1 MLYLRS
7 KLHNQ
12 KLKTKIRTSFIV
24 LTVISIFAVTI
35 LSYTIASRELLR
47 ESEQTVAEL
56 ERQGMER
63 LLERKKEFEESS
75 FRILQMSNLEPLLHY
90 SPEEAIK
97 LKTRNEGLPS
107 AVMQQSLLNKFTEY
121 ALLMP
126 TSGVI
131 YDYYPGGAEREREE
145 TERELLELLDAK
157 VDRHRPLYWGRVDG
171 KDFFARQIISPVN
184 LEEQGILLF
193 CVKEDFFQ
201 FIGDSIF
208 YLDSDSDLVI
218 DQEGNFL
225 KGENTS
231 HAEDILSFLS
241 DKGFE
246 RDTQLTGSDENIRI
260 SLRWSKDS
268 GWFTAVCFSTDVLL
282 AGMRRMLRYAVL
294 ITVAALIIGIVLTEL
309 LSRTIAANTAVI
321 ESGMQEFE
329 QGNFRY
335 RIHPTSYDE
344 VGLLGLQ
351 LNYMANR
358 IENLMER
365 QKAYEENKRQLELE
379 TLQAQ
384 INPHFLYNTLGSL
397 KWLAVRGGNKVIA
410 SSLDALVK
418 LLRFTIKRAA
428 GMVTVSEEIDY
439 IKSYA
444 DIEKMRYD
452 DGFDIEYEVS
462 EDVLNEE
469 IPGFILQPLIENS
482 LLHGLDMTLDDA
494 FIYVRARYQ
503 TDNGELFL
511 LIEEEDNG
519 IGMDEETLLSLQSE
533 NRPKKNGFS
542 SIGVSI
548 VSKRLKEIYGDRF
561 HMDIVSSPMQG
572 TRICLWIP
580 RDTAGQSEKPHR

>member
-1 MLYLRS
+1 
-7 KLHNQ
+7 
-12 KLKTKIRTSFIV
+12 
-24 LTVISIFAVTI
+24 
-35 LSYTIASRELLR
+35 
-47 ESEQTVAEL
+47 
-56 ERQGMER
+56 
-63 LLERKKEFEESS
+63 
-75 FRILQMSNLEPLLHY
+75 
-90 SPEEAIK
+90 
-97 LKTRNEGLPS
+97 
-107 AVMQQSLLNKFTEY
+107 
-121 ALLMP
+121 
-126 TSGVI
+126 
-131 YDYYPGGAEREREE
+131 
-145 TERELLELLDAK
+145 
-157 VDRHRPLYWGRVDG
+157 
-171 KDFFARQIISPVN
+171 
-184 LEEQGILLF
+184 
-193 CVKEDFFQ
+193 
-201 FIGDSIF
+201 
-208 YLDSDSDLVI
+208 
-218 DQEGNFL
+218 
-225 KGENTS
+225 
-231 HAEDILSFLS
+231 
-241 DKGFE
+241 
-246 RDTQLTGSDENIRI
+246 
-260 SLRWSKDS
+260 
-268 GWFTAVCFSTDVLL
+268 VLL

-351 LNYMANR
+351 LNYMADR
-358 IENLMER
+358 IENPMER

-519 IGMDEETLLSLQSE
+519 IGMDVETLLSLQSE
-533 NRPKKNGFS
+533 DRPKKKGFS

-572 TRICLWIP
+572 TRISLWIP
-580 RDTAGQSEKPHR
+580 RNTAGQPKKPQS